1 MKPTSICLLLIKKK
15 TPKRILKMNLKTAK
29 EIANSTRKA
38 WRQAVAPYSNPDI
51 KRSIWQLINTLVPYF
66 LLWVLMYWSLD
77 VSYWFTL
84 LLSIPAAG
92 FMVRAFI
99 IFHDC
104 GHGSFFRSRKGNAV
118 VGYITGIITFTP
130 YDYWR
135 HNHAIHHAT
144 AGDLDRR
151 GTGDVWTATVEE
163 YLSFPAWKRLF
174 YRFYRNPVV
183 MFLISP
189 VLLFGIGHRFM
200 GINAKQRERASV
212 YWTNL
217 TLLGILLL
225 AHFTIGLKAYIL
237 IQLPILWIGTAVGVW
252 LFYVQHNFDGVYW
265 ERHEDWDFVKAGLEG
280 SSFYKL
286 PKVLQ
291 WFTGNI
297 GFHHIHHL
305 SPRIPNYLLERCHLE
320 NPIFQ
325 IRPITLLSSVKS
337 LTFRLWDEKSHQLV
351 GYRWLKSD
359 GVVS

>member
-1 MKPTSICLLLIKKK
+1 MA
-15 TPKRILKMNLKTAK
+15 KMNLQSAK
-29 EIANSTRKA
+29 EKMNSTKKA
-38 WRQAVAPYSNPDI
+38 WRQAVAPYQNPDAR
-51 KRSIWQLINTLVPYF
+51 RSLWQLANTLVPYF
-66 LLWVLMYWSLD
+66 LLWGLMAWSLNI
-77 VSYWFTL
+77 SYWLTL
-84 LLSIPAAG
+84 LLAIPTGG
-92 FMVRAFI
+92 FMVRTFI

-104 GHGSFFRSRKGNAV
+104 GHGSFFKSRKANDV

-130 YDYWR
+130 YFQWR
-135 HNHAIHHAT
+135 HHHSIHHAT

-163 YLSFPAWKRLF
+163 YLAFPRWKQIF

-183 MFLISP
+183 MLLVTP
-189 VLLFGIGHRFM
+189 ALLFGIGHRFA
-200 GINAKQRERASV
+200 GKQSKGRERASV

-217 TLLGILLL
+217 ALLGVLVL
-225 AHFTIGLKAYIL
+225 AHFTIGLKAYFL
-237 IQLPILWIGTAVGVW
+237 VQVPILWLGTAAGVW
-252 LFYVQHNFDGVYW
+252 LFYVQHNFEGVYW
-265 ERHEDWDFVKAGLEG
+265 ARHEEWDFAKAGLEG

-325 IRPITLLSSVKS
+325 VKPITLVTS
-337 LTFRLWDEKSHQLV
+337 LRSATYRLWDEKSRQLV
-351 GYRWLKSD
+351 GYREMKSMR
-359 GVVS
+359 GVV